1 MTRRRRSLFT
11 TAIARCAMNKTSNEC
26 TVPSEI
32 AVFFKKPPL
41 LIGESPSEYEAVFAS
56 LVSAVGPNNAFEWLL
71 FKDLVDLSWDIRRLG
86 KSKAAVINMNWKEA
100 LRMIA
105 ESLLEGDDEEHIRL
119 AQELAD
125 QWFVSAEAREAVL
138 KLLQRHQLAE
148 DAIVAQ
154 ATALGL
160 HELEMLDRKIER
172 ARVSRMGILRDI
184 EHHRVAGTWKMTKD
198 LLQIV
203 DAAAEP
209 IPIAPPNDQVAR
221 AQ

>member
-1 MTRRRRSLFT
+1 
-11 TAIARCAMNKTSNEC
+11 MNTTSNEF

-32 AVFFKKPPL
+32 AVFFKKAPL
-41 LIGESPSEYEAVFAS
+41 LIGENPSEYEAVFAS
-56 LVSAVGPNNAFEWLL
+56 LANAVGPNNAFEWLL

-100 LRMIA
+100 LRMIV
-105 ESLLEGDDEEHIRL
+105 ESLLEGDDEEHIRV

-125 QWFVSAEAREAVL
+125 QWFVSAEARATVL
-138 KLLQRHQLAE
+138 ELLQRHQLAE

-160 HELEMLDRKIER
+160 PELEMLDRKIER

-184 EHHRVAGTWKMTKD
+184 EHHRVAGTWKMTND

-203 DAAAEP
+203 DSAAEP
-209 IPIAPPNDQVAR
+209 IPLAPPNDQVAR